1 MYIGEKEKYPQQ
13 IIKLAMNKGI
23 IGKMLQNLVVAEIAD
38 YWNEKNSSIYPNEIR
53 IAPSTIPNAMIRIHV
68 HSNLVLLP

>member
-38 YWNEKNSSIYPNEIR
+38 Y
-53 IAPSTIPNAMIRIHV
+53 
-68 HSNLVLLP
+68 